1 MVFLN
6 LCFQLFLSQARYTHS
21 FTYQF
26 SVEGFERP
34 QSQFQIRT
42 FRAVPACGVRM
53 RSVRVSRGTGT
64 QAVGAW
70 DLLAE
75 DGHDDDGDEDG
86 EDDDDEGGLAL
97 SDTDTDA
104 CTPQATLAPGVRLP
118 PLPGFLCLN
127 LVSICVSFIPLTKSR
142 PGPIPDALLGV
153 SAPRPTQSVM
163 HAAASQP
170 CGCPRPP

>member
-1 MVFLN
+1 
-6 LCFQLFLSQARYTHS
+6 
-21 FTYQF
+21 
-26 SVEGFERP
+26 
-34 QSQFQIRT
+34 
-42 FRAVPACGVRM
+42 M
-53 RSVRVSRGTGT
+53 RSVRISRGTGT

-118 PLPGFLCLN
+118 PSPGF
-127 LVSICVSFIPLTKSR
+127 
-142 PGPIPDALLGV
+142 
-153 SAPRPTQSVM
+153 
-163 HAAASQP
+163 
-170 CGCPRPP
+170 